1 MTELGQKAKDFQRGI
16 ADAAPTLSELEQQR
30 RAAVDALEAQ
40 HTALSGALREAEE
53 LERAHTAAVHPLLKA
68 GAHRDARDAFLPKA
82 RDAAADANDDA
93 AADLA
98 HSLAAARARRV

>member
-1 MTELGQKAKDFQRGI
+1 MLVENDLRDRIRVQVDAQFKKA
-16 ADAAPTLSELEQQR
+16 S
-30 RAAVDALEAQ
+30 DALEAQ

-53 LERAHTAAVHPLLKA
+53 LERAHAAAVHPLLKA

-82 RDAAADANDDA
+82 RDAAADVDDDA